1 MTKPPEDWMPTRHPQ
16 TWDTLESE
24 RLVRFQQALPFAPGE
39 GTTTMRT
46 EESTMSNEK
55 LYIVVRED
63 LTPGLKIAQ
72 SAHALSSF
80 EWKYPTVYKDWYETS
95 NNLVVLQHADP
106 EEIAKKLEGEDFRV
120 ARFYEPD
127 LDNQLTA
134 ISVEPSARKKLSS
147 LRLAGWTERVRVVE
161 KQVEVQAPSLW
172 QRLKLA
178 LAS

>member
-1 MTKPPEDWMPTRHPQ
+1 
-16 TWDTLESE
+16 
-24 RLVRFQQALPFAPGE
+24 
-39 GTTTMRT
+39 
-46 EESTMSNEK
+46 MSSKNNTNPNAK

-80 EWKYPTVYKDWYETS
+80 EWKYPTVYKDWYENS
-95 NNLVVLQHADP
+95 NNLVVLQHAEP
-106 EEIAKKLEGEDFRV
+106 EEIAKKLEGQGFRV

-134 ISVEPSARKKLSS
+134 ISVEPAAKKKLSS
-147 LRLAGWTERVRVVE
+147 LRLAGWTERVRIVE
-161 KQVEVQAPSLW
+161 KQVEVQAPSWW
-172 QRLKLA
+172 QRLKIA